1 MNEDIATLFSNNK
14 NNVHW
19 RYAGPSDKTKP
30 IVNADNL
37 LHLAARIGNVEKFL
51 SIFKKSIE
59 SDARLLEYN
68 NDQEN
73 PFHIAAKMGI
83 LPSVVK
89 GIFKHLESEKTNP
102 NCDPKKLENVKHYVK
117 EALCNR
123 CALDKSKKT
132 PLDWS
137 LALASMAGI
146 ISGGAAYLSGKVCS
160 EIHDLHDVSTPVE
173 TFNNTDL
180 ARYTYMMTE
189 KKYSKILIANRG
201 EIACRIIRT
210 ARRVG
215 ISCVC
220 VYSDADT
227 NSVHVRQADE
237 SRYIGPSPSCLSYLN
252 IEKICE
258 VAVET
263 GAEAVHP
270 GYGFLAE
277 NPDFPRA
284 LQKHNIDFIGPSAE
298 TIEVTA
304 NKITAKEAARKAG
317 VNVVPGYMGKISNAA
332 HAAQVAEE
340 IGFPV
345 MLKAAS
351 GGGGKG
357 MRIVNSK
364 KEIELAFTSATN
376 EAEKSFKDGSIFIE
390 KYIELPR
397 HIEIQIIAD
406 KYGNIVCLGE
416 RECSI
421 QRNNQKIMEETPS
434 PFISEEV
441 RQKMYVQC
449 VSLAKQVGYF
459 SAGTVEFVVDK
470 DQNFY
475 FLEVNTRLQV
485 EHPVTEFI
493 TGIDI
498 VEEMIR
504 TSCGEKLRFNQD
516 DIKLTGSA
524 IENRICAEDPSK
536 KFFPSSGRIKYYDKP
551 GGNDY
556 VRIDDG
562 VASGS
567 EISTFYD
574 SMIAKVITYGK
585 DRVEAISRMQKALFE
600 CYIEGVTNNI
610 EFLESIFHHPNFI
623 AAKLHTRFIPD
634 HYPSGF
640 HGDFVTEEYIK
651 IFIFTALY
659 YSVSARY
666 QDNILITVYNHN
678 TYSVV
683 GKWKSSYRLLN
694 ITINDDTDIT
704 LKVEKQGSKYF
715 IRHAGMKAECCIFKP
730 HVAEL
735 SRLMLNNETEGISVD
750 AVKSPISGLLVKL
763 HVNIGDQ
770 VEIGQPLFVVE
781 AMKMENIICA
791 EAAMVIK
798 NILVQEGKNVQI
810 GDVVLALLP

>member
-1 MNEDIATLFSNNK
+1 MI
-14 NNVHW
+14 
-19 RYAGPSDKTKP
+19 R
-30 IVNADNL
+30 
-37 LHLAARIGNVEKFL
+37 
-51 SIFKKSIE
+51 
-59 SDARLLEYN
+59 
-68 NDQEN
+68 
-73 PFHIAAKMGI
+73 
-83 LPSVVK
+83 
-89 GIFKHLESEKTNP
+89 
-102 NCDPKKLENVKHYVK
+102 
-117 EALCNR
+117 
-123 CALDKSKKT
+123 
-132 PLDWS
+132 
-137 LALASMAGI
+137 
-146 ISGGAAYLSGKVCS
+146 
-160 EIHDLHDVSTPVE
+160 
-173 TFNNTDL
+173 
-180 ARYTYMMTE
+180 
-189 KKYSKILIANRG
+189 KKYSKILVANRG
-201 EIACRIIRT
+201 EIACRIIKT
-210 ARRVG
+210 AHKMG
-215 ISCVC
+215 ISCVS
-220 VYSDADT
+220 VYSDADA
-227 NSVHVRQADE
+227 NSVHVKQADE
-237 SRYIGPSPSCLSYLN
+237 SRHIGPSPAYLSYLN

-284 LQKHNIDFIGPSAE
+284 LEKHNIDFIGPSAE

-304 NKITAKEAARKAG
+304 NKITAKEEARKAG
-317 VNVVPGYMGKISNAA
+317 VNVVPGYMGKIEDAA
-332 HAAQVAEE
+332 HAAIVAEE

-357 MRIVNSK
+357 MRIVYSK

-416 RECSI
+416 RECSV
-421 QRNNQKIMEETPS
+421 QRNNQKIIEETPS

-441 RQKMYVQC
+441 RQKMYAQC
-449 VSLAKQVGYF
+449 VSLAKQVDYF

-470 DQNFY
+470 NQNFY

-485 EHPVTEFI
+485 EHPVTEFV

-504 TSCGEKLRFNQD
+504 ISCGEKLRFGQN
-516 DIKLTGSA
+516 DIKLIGSA
-524 IENRICAEDPSK
+524 IESRICAEDPSK
-536 KFFPSSGRIKYYDKP
+536 RFFPSSGRIKYYDKP
-551 GGNDY
+551 DD

-567 EISTFYD
+567 EISMFYD
-574 SMIAKVITYGK
+574 SMIAKIITYGK
-585 DRVEAISRMQKALFE
+585 DRIEAISRMQKALSE

-640 HGDFVTEEYIK
+640 QGDFITEEYIK
-651 IFIFTALY
+651 IFIFAALY
-659 YSVSARY
+659 VHLENEGKYYSKSTDEAFIVKIDDNEYSVNAKY
-666 QDNILITVYNHN
+666 QDNTLTTVYNHN
-678 TYSVV
+678 KYSVV
-683 GKWKSSYRLLN
+683 GKWKSSYRLLY
-694 ITINDDTDIT
+694 ITINDDTNIA
-704 LKVEKQGSKYF
+704 LKIERQGSKYF
-715 IRHAGMKAECCIFKP
+715 IRHTGMKAKCCVLKP

-735 SRLMLNNETEGISVD
+735 SKLMLNNKTEGISVD

-763 HVNIGDQ
+763 HVNAGDQ
-770 VEIGQPLFVVE
+770 VEVGQPLFVVE

-791 EAAMVIK
+791 ESEMVIK
-798 NILVQEGKNVQI
+798 NIPVKEGKNI
-810 GDVVLALLP
+810 HAGDLVLDLIS

>member
-1 MNEDIATLFSNNK
+1 M
-14 NNVHW
+14 
-19 RYAGPSDKTKP
+19 
-30 IVNADNL
+30 
-37 LHLAARIGNVEKFL
+37 
-51 SIFKKSIE
+51 
-59 SDARLLEYN
+59 
-68 NDQEN
+68 
-73 PFHIAAKMGI
+73 
-83 LPSVVK
+83 
-89 GIFKHLESEKTNP
+89 
-102 NCDPKKLENVKHYVK
+102 
-117 EALCNR
+117 
-123 CALDKSKKT
+123 
-132 PLDWS
+132 
-137 LALASMAGI
+137 
-146 ISGGAAYLSGKVCS
+146 
-160 EIHDLHDVSTPVE
+160 
-173 TFNNTDL
+173 
-180 ARYTYMMTE
+180 
-189 KKYSKILIANRG
+189 
-201 EIACRIIRT
+201 
-210 ARRVG
+210 G
-215 ISCVC
+215 ISCVS
-220 VYSDADT
+220 VYSDADA
-227 NSVHVRQADE
+227 NSVHVKQADE
-237 SRYIGPSPSCLSYLN
+237 SRHIGPSPAYLSYLN

-284 LQKHNIDFIGPSAE
+284 LEKHNIDFIGPSAE

-304 NKITAKEAARKAG
+304 NKITAKEEARKAG
-317 VNVVPGYMGKISNAA
+317 VNVVPGYMGKIEDAA
-332 HAAQVAEE
+332 HAAIVAEE

-357 MRIVNSK
+357 MRIVYSK

-416 RECSI
+416 RECSV
-421 QRNNQKIMEETPS
+421 QRNNQKIIEETPS

-441 RQKMYVQC
+441 RQKMYAQC
-449 VSLAKQVGYF
+449 VSLAKQVDYF

-470 DQNFY
+470 NQNFY

-485 EHPVTEFI
+485 EHPVTEFV

-504 TSCGEKLRFNQD
+504 ISCGEKLRFGQN
-516 DIKLTGSA
+516 DIKLIGSA
-524 IENRICAEDPSK
+524 IESRICAEDPSK
-536 KFFPSSGRIKYYDKP
+536 RFFPSSGRIKYYDKP
-551 GGNDY
+551 DD

-567 EISTFYD
+567 EISMFYD
-574 SMIAKVITYGK
+574 SMIAKIITYGK
-585 DRVEAISRMQKALFE
+585 DRIEAISRMQKALSE

-640 HGDFVTEEYIK
+640 QGDFITEEYIK
-651 IFIFTALY
+651 IFIFAALY
-659 YSVSARY
+659 VHLENEGKYYSKSTDEAFIVKIDDNEYSVNAKY
-666 QDNILITVYNHN
+666 QDNTLTTVYNHN
-678 TYSVV
+678 KYSVV
-683 GKWKSSYRLLN
+683 GKWKSSYRLLY
-694 ITINDDTDIT
+694 ITINDDTNIA
-704 LKVEKQGSKYF
+704 LKIERQGSKYF
-715 IRHAGMKAECCIFKP
+715 IRHAGMKAKCCVLKP

-735 SRLMLNNETEGISVD
+735 SKLMLNNKTEGISVD

-763 HVNIGDQ
+763 HVNAGDQ
-770 VEIGQPLFVVE
+770 VEVGQPLFVVE

-791 EAAMVIK
+791 ESEMVIK
-798 NILVQEGKNVQI
+798 NIPVKEGKNI
-810 GDVVLALLP
+810 HAGDLVLDLIS

>member
-1 MNEDIATLFSNNK
+1 MI
-14 NNVHW
+14 
-19 RYAGPSDKTKP
+19 R
-30 IVNADNL
+30 
-37 LHLAARIGNVEKFL
+37 
-51 SIFKKSIE
+51 
-59 SDARLLEYN
+59 
-68 NDQEN
+68 
-73 PFHIAAKMGI
+73 
-83 LPSVVK
+83 
-89 GIFKHLESEKTNP
+89 
-102 NCDPKKLENVKHYVK
+102 
-117 EALCNR
+117 
-123 CALDKSKKT
+123 
-132 PLDWS
+132 
-137 LALASMAGI
+137 
-146 ISGGAAYLSGKVCS
+146 
-160 EIHDLHDVSTPVE
+160 
-173 TFNNTDL
+173 
-180 ARYTYMMTE
+180 

-201 EIACRIIRT
+201 EIACRIIKT
-210 ARRVG
+210 ARKMG

-220 VYSDADT
+220 VYSDADV
-227 NSVHVRQADE
+227 NSVHVRQADG
-237 SRYIGPSPSCLSYLN
+237 SKYIGPSPSCPSYLN

-284 LQKHNIDFIGPSAE
+284 LEKHNIDFIGPSAE
-298 TIEVTA
+298 TIEVAA
-304 NKITAKEAARKAG
+304 NKITAKEEARKAG
-317 VNVVPGYMGKISNAA
+317 VNVVPGYMGKIEDAA
-332 HAAQVAEE
+332 HAAIVAEE

-357 MRIVNSK
+357 MRIVYSK

-441 RQKMYVQC
+441 RQKMYAQC

-524 IENRICAEDPSK
+524 IESRICAEDPSK

-551 GGNDY
+551 DENGH

-567 EISTFYD
+567 EISMFYD
-574 SMIAKVITYGK
+574 SMIAKIITYGK
-585 DRVEAISRMQKALFE
+585 DRIEAISRMQKALSE

-640 HGDFVTEEYIK
+640 QGDFITEEYIK
-651 IFIFTALY
+651 IFIFAALY
-659 YSVSARY
+659 VHLENEERYYHKAVNETTQVSFQCVTLESSKKEEAPVSATRMIPYGIETTDDHARDLFIVKINDNEYSVNAKY
-666 QDNILITVYNHN
+666 QDNTLTTVYNHN
-678 TYSVV
+678 KYSVV
-683 GKWKSSYRLLN
+683 GRWKSSYRLLHIIINGDTN
-694 ITINDDTDIT
+694 IA
-704 LKVEKQGSKYF
+704 LKIERQGSKYF
-715 IRHAGMKAECCIFKP
+715 IRHAGMKAKCCVLKP
-730 HVAEL
+730 HVAKL
-735 SRLMLNNETEGISVD
+735 SKLMLNNKTEGISVD
-750 AVKSPISGLLVKL
+750 TVTSPISGLLVKL
-763 HVNIGDQ
+763 HVNAGDQ

-791 EAAMVIK
+791 ESEMVIK
-798 NILVQEGKNVQI
+798 NIPVTEGKNVQT
-810 GDVVLALLP
+810 GDLVLDLLS

>member
-1 MNEDIATLFSNNK
+1 M
-14 NNVHW
+14 
-19 RYAGPSDKTKP
+19 TK
-30 IVNADNL
+30 
-37 LHLAARIGNVEKFL
+37 
-51 SIFKKSIE
+51 
-59 SDARLLEYN
+59 
-68 NDQEN
+68 
-73 PFHIAAKMGI
+73 
-83 LPSVVK
+83 
-89 GIFKHLESEKTNP
+89 
-102 NCDPKKLENVKHYVK
+102 
-117 EALCNR
+117 
-123 CALDKSKKT
+123 
-132 PLDWS
+132 
-137 LALASMAGI
+137 
-146 ISGGAAYLSGKVCS
+146 
-160 EIHDLHDVSTPVE
+160 
-173 TFNNTDL
+173 
-180 ARYTYMMTE
+180 

-210 ARRVG
+210 ARRMG

-220 VYSDADT
+220 VYSDADV

-258 VAVET
+258 VVVET
-263 GAEAVHP
+263 GAQAVHP

-304 NKITAKEAARKAG
+304 NKITAKEAAKKAG
-317 VNVVPGYMGKISNAA
+317 VNVVPGYMGKISDAA

-406 KYGNIVCLGE
+406 KYGNVVCLGE

-441 RQKMYVQC
+441 RQKMYAQC

-485 EHPVTEFI
+485 EHPVTEFV

-524 IENRICAEDPSK
+524 IESRICAEDPSK

-562 VASGS
+562 VAAGS

-585 DRVEAISRMQKALFE
+585 DRVEAISKMQKALSE

-659 YSVSARY
+659 VHLENEERYHHKVVNETLVVVINDNKYSVDAKY
-666 QDNILITVYNHN
+666 QDNILTTVYNHN

-791 EAAMVIK
+791 EAAMMIK
-798 NILVQEGKNVQI
+798 NIPVQEGKNVQI
-810 GDVVLALLP
+810 GDVVCFLK

>member
-1 MNEDIATLFSNNK
+1 MI
-14 NNVHW
+14 
-19 RYAGPSDKTKP
+19 R
-30 IVNADNL
+30 
-37 LHLAARIGNVEKFL
+37 
-51 SIFKKSIE
+51 
-59 SDARLLEYN
+59 
-68 NDQEN
+68 
-73 PFHIAAKMGI
+73 
-83 LPSVVK
+83 
-89 GIFKHLESEKTNP
+89 
-102 NCDPKKLENVKHYVK
+102 
-117 EALCNR
+117 
-123 CALDKSKKT
+123 
-132 PLDWS
+132 
-137 LALASMAGI
+137 
-146 ISGGAAYLSGKVCS
+146 
-160 EIHDLHDVSTPVE
+160 
-173 TFNNTDL
+173 
-180 ARYTYMMTE
+180 
-189 KKYSKILIANRG
+189 KKYSKILVANRG
-201 EIACRIIRT
+201 EITCRIIKT
-210 ARRVG
+210 AHKMG
-215 ISCVC
+215 ISCVS
-220 VYSDADT
+220 VYSDADA
-227 NSVHVRQADE
+227 NSVHVKQADE
-237 SRYIGPSPSCLSYLN
+237 SRHIGPSPAYLSYLN

-284 LQKHNIDFIGPSAE
+284 LEKHNIDFIGPSAE

-304 NKITAKEAARKAG
+304 NKITAKEEARKAG
-317 VNVVPGYMGKISNAA
+317 VTVVPGYMGKIEDAD
-332 HAAQVAEE
+332 HASMVAEE

-357 MRIVNSK
+357 MRIVYSK

-406 KYGNIVCLGE
+406 QYGNVVCLGE
-416 RECSI
+416 RECSV
-421 QRNNQKIMEETPS
+421 QRNNQKIIEETPS

-441 RQKMYVQC
+441 RQKMYAQC

-485 EHPVTEFI
+485 EHPVTEFV

-524 IENRICAEDPSK
+524 IESRICAEDPSK

-551 GGNDY
+551 NENDH

-562 VASGS
+562 VAAGS
-567 EISTFYD
+567 EISMFYD

-585 DRVEAISRMQKALFE
+585 DRIEAISRMQKALSE
-600 CYIEGVTNNI
+600 CYIGEVTNNI

-623 AAKLHTRFIPD
+623 AAKLHTRFIPN
-634 HYPSGF
+634 HYPGGF
-640 HGDFVTEEYIK
+640 QVDFITEEYIK

-659 YSVSARY
+659 VHLENEGKYYSKSIDEAFIVKIDDNKYPVNAKY
-666 QDNILITVYNHN
+666 QDNTLTTVYNHN
-678 TYSVV
+678 KYSVV
-683 GKWKSSYRLLN
+683 GKWKSSYRLLY
-694 ITINDDTDIT
+694 ITINDDTNIA
-704 LKVEKQGSKYF
+704 LKIERQGSKYL
-715 IRHAGMKAECCIFKP
+715 IRHAGMKAKCCVLKP
-730 HVAEL
+730 HIAEL

-750 AVKSPISGLLVKL
+750 TVKSPISGLLVKL
-763 HVNIGDQ
+763 HVNAGDQ
-770 VEIGQPLFVVE
+770 VEVGQPLFVVE

-791 EAAMVIK
+791 ESEMVIK
-798 NILVQEGKNVQI
+798 NIPVTEGKNVQA
-810 GDVVLALLP
+810 GDLVLDLVS

>member
-1 MNEDIATLFSNNK
+1 
-14 NNVHW
+14 
-19 RYAGPSDKTKP
+19 
-30 IVNADNL
+30 
-37 LHLAARIGNVEKFL
+37 
-51 SIFKKSIE
+51 
-59 SDARLLEYN
+59 
-68 NDQEN
+68 
-73 PFHIAAKMGI
+73 
-83 LPSVVK
+83 
-89 GIFKHLESEKTNP
+89 
-102 NCDPKKLENVKHYVK
+102 
-117 EALCNR
+117 
-123 CALDKSKKT
+123 
-132 PLDWS
+132 
-137 LALASMAGI
+137 
-146 ISGGAAYLSGKVCS
+146 
-160 EIHDLHDVSTPVE
+160 
-173 TFNNTDL
+173 
-180 ARYTYMMTE
+180 MTE

-210 ARRVG
+210 AHRMG

-220 VYSDADT
+220 VYSDADI

-237 SRYIGPSPSCLSYLN
+237 LRYIGPSPSCLSYLN

-263 GAEAVHP
+263 GAQAVHP

-284 LQKHNIDFIGPSAE
+284 LQKYNIDFIGPSAE

-304 NKITAKEAARKAG
+304 NKITAKEAAKKAG
-317 VNVVPGYMGKISNAA
+317 VNVVPGYMGKISDAA

-406 KYGNIVCLGE
+406 KHGNIVCLGE

-421 QRNNQKIMEETPS
+421 QRNNQKIIEETPS

-441 RQKMYVQC
+441 RQKMYAQC

-504 TSCGEKLRFNQD
+504 TSCGEKLRFSQD

-524 IENRICAEDPSK
+524 IESRICAEDPSK

-551 GGNDY
+551 DGNDY

-562 VASGS
+562 VAAGS

-585 DRVEAISRMQKALFE
+585 DRVEAISRMQKALSE

-634 HYPSGF
+634 HYSSGF

-659 YSVSARY
+659 VHLENEERYHHKAVNETLVVVINDNKYSVDAKY
-666 QDNILITVYNHN
+666 QDNILTTVYNHN

-730 HVAEL
+730 NVAEL

-750 AVKSPISGLLVKL
+750 TVKSPISGLLVRL

-810 GDVVLALLP
+810 GDVVCFLK

>member
-1 MNEDIATLFSNNK
+1 MIK
-14 NNVHW
+14 
-19 RYAGPSDKTKP
+19 
-30 IVNADNL
+30 
-37 LHLAARIGNVEKFL
+37 
-51 SIFKKSIE
+51 
-59 SDARLLEYN
+59 
-68 NDQEN
+68 
-73 PFHIAAKMGI
+73 
-83 LPSVVK
+83 
-89 GIFKHLESEKTNP
+89 
-102 NCDPKKLENVKHYVK
+102 
-117 EALCNR
+117 
-123 CALDKSKKT
+123 
-132 PLDWS
+132 
-137 LALASMAGI
+137 
-146 ISGGAAYLSGKVCS
+146 
-160 EIHDLHDVSTPVE
+160 
-173 TFNNTDL
+173 
-180 ARYTYMMTE
+180 

-201 EIACRIIRT
+201 EIACRIIKT
-210 ARRVG
+210 ARKMG
-215 ISCVC
+215 MSCVC
-220 VYSDADT
+220 VYSDADV

-237 SRYIGPSPSCLSYLN
+237 SRHIGPSPAYLSYLN
-252 IEKICE
+252 IEKICK

-284 LQKHNIDFIGPSAE
+284 LEKHNIDFIGPSAE
-298 TIEVTA
+298 AIEVTA
-304 NKITAKEAARKAG
+304 NKIKAKEEARKAG
-317 VNVVPGYMGKISNAA
+317 VNVVPGYMGKIEDAA
-332 HAAQVAEE
+332 HASVVAEE

-357 MRIVNSK
+357 MRIVHSK
-364 KEIELAFTSATN
+364 KEIELAFISATN

-406 KYGNIVCLGE
+406 KYGNVVCLGE
-416 RECSI
+416 RECSV
-421 QRNNQKIMEETPS
+421 QRNNQKIIEETPS

-441 RQKMYVQC
+441 RQKMYAQC

-485 EHPVTEFI
+485 EHPVTEFV

-504 TSCGEKLRFNQD
+504 ISCGEKLRFNQD

-524 IENRICAEDPSK
+524 IESRICAEDPSK

-551 GGNDY
+551 DD

-567 EISTFYD
+567 EISMFYD

-585 DRVEAISRMQKALFE
+585 DRIEAISRMQKALSE
-600 CYIEGVTNNI
+600 CYIGEVINNI

-640 HGDFVTEEYIK
+640 QGDFITEEYIK
-651 IFIFTALY
+651 IFIFIALY
-659 YSVSARY
+659 VHLENEGRYYSKSIEEVFTVKIDDNQYSANAKY
-666 QDNILITVYNHN
+666 QDNTLTTVHNHN
-678 TYSVV
+678 KYSVV
-683 GKWKSSYRLLN
+683 GKWKSSYRLLY
-694 ITINDDTDIT
+694 ITINDDTNIA
-704 LKVEKQGSKYF
+704 LKIERQDSKYF
-715 IRHAGMKAECCIFKP
+715 IRHAGMRAECCVLKP
-730 HVAEL
+730 HIAKL
-735 SRLMLNNETEGISVD
+735 SKLMLNNKTEGISVD
-750 AVKSPISGLLVKL
+750 TVKSPISGLLVKL
-763 HVNIGDQ
+763 HVNAGDQ
-770 VEIGQPLFVVE
+770 VEVGQPLFVVE

-791 EAAMVIK
+791 ESQMVIK
-798 NILVQEGKNVQI
+798 NISVKEGKNVQA
-810 GDVVLALLP
+810 GDLVLDLVS

>member
-1 MNEDIATLFSNNK
+1 MI
-14 NNVHW
+14 
-19 RYAGPSDKTKP
+19 R
-30 IVNADNL
+30 
-37 LHLAARIGNVEKFL
+37 
-51 SIFKKSIE
+51 
-59 SDARLLEYN
+59 
-68 NDQEN
+68 
-73 PFHIAAKMGI
+73 
-83 LPSVVK
+83 
-89 GIFKHLESEKTNP
+89 
-102 NCDPKKLENVKHYVK
+102 
-117 EALCNR
+117 
-123 CALDKSKKT
+123 
-132 PLDWS
+132 
-137 LALASMAGI
+137 
-146 ISGGAAYLSGKVCS
+146 
-160 EIHDLHDVSTPVE
+160 
-173 TFNNTDL
+173 
-180 ARYTYMMTE
+180 
-189 KKYSKILIANRG
+189 KKYSKILVANRG
-201 EIACRIIRT
+201 EITCRIIKT
-210 ARRVG
+210 AHKMG
-215 ISCVC
+215 ISCVS
-220 VYSDADT
+220 VYSDADA
-227 NSVHVRQADE
+227 NSVHVKQADE
-237 SRYIGPSPSCLSYLN
+237 SRHIGPSPAYLSYLN

-284 LQKHNIDFIGPSAE
+284 LEKHNIDFIGPSAE

-304 NKITAKEAARKAG
+304 NKITAKEEARKAG
-317 VNVVPGYMGKISNAA
+317 VNVVPGYMGKIENAD
-332 HAAQVAEE
+332 HASMVAEE

-357 MRIVNSK
+357 MRIVYSK

-416 RECSI
+416 RECSV
-421 QRNNQKIMEETPS
+421 QRNNQKIIEETPS

-441 RQKMYVQC
+441 RQKMYAQC
-449 VSLAKQVGYF
+449 VSLAKQVDYF

-470 DQNFY
+470 NQNFY

-485 EHPVTEFI
+485 EHPVTEFL

-524 IENRICAEDPSK
+524 IESRICAEDPSK

-551 GGNDY
+551 DENDH

-567 EISTFYD
+567 EISMFYD

-585 DRVEAISRMQKALFE
+585 DRIEAISRMQKALSE
-600 CYIEGVTNNI
+600 CYIGEVINNI

-640 HGDFVTEEYIK
+640 QGDFITEEYIK
-651 IFIFTALY
+651 IFIFIALY
-659 YSVSARY
+659 VHLENEGKYYSKSIDEAFIVKIDDNEYSINAKY
-666 QDNILITVYNHN
+666 QGNTLTTVYNHN
-678 TYSVV
+678 KYSVV
-683 GKWKSSYRLLN
+683 GKWKPSYRLLY
-694 ITINDDTDIT
+694 ITINDDTNIA
-704 LKVEKQGSKYF
+704 LKIERQGSKYF
-715 IRHAGMKAECCIFKP
+715 IRHAGMKAKCCVLKP

-735 SRLMLNNETEGISVD
+735 SKLMLNNKTEGISVD

-763 HVNIGDQ
+763 HVNAGDQ
-770 VEIGQPLFVVE
+770 VEVGQPLFVVE

-791 EAAMVIK
+791 ESEMVIK
-798 NILVQEGKNVQI
+798 NIPVKEGKNI
-810 GDVVLALLP
+810 HAGDLVLDLVS

>member
-1 MNEDIATLFSNNK
+1 MI
-14 NNVHW
+14 
-19 RYAGPSDKTKP
+19 R
-30 IVNADNL
+30 
-37 LHLAARIGNVEKFL
+37 
-51 SIFKKSIE
+51 
-59 SDARLLEYN
+59 
-68 NDQEN
+68 
-73 PFHIAAKMGI
+73 
-83 LPSVVK
+83 
-89 GIFKHLESEKTNP
+89 
-102 NCDPKKLENVKHYVK
+102 
-117 EALCNR
+117 
-123 CALDKSKKT
+123 
-132 PLDWS
+132 
-137 LALASMAGI
+137 
-146 ISGGAAYLSGKVCS
+146 
-160 EIHDLHDVSTPVE
+160 
-173 TFNNTDL
+173 
-180 ARYTYMMTE
+180 
-189 KKYSKILIANRG
+189 KKYSKILVANRG
-201 EIACRIIRT
+201 EIACRIIKT
-210 ARRVG
+210 AHKMG
-215 ISCVC
+215 ISCVSM
-220 VYSDADT
+220 YSDADA
-227 NSVHVRQADE
+227 NSVHVKQADE
-237 SRYIGPSPSCLSYLN
+237 SRHIGPSPAYLSYLN

-277 NPDFPRA
+277 NPDFPCA
-284 LQKHNIDFIGPSAE
+284 LEKHNIDFIGPSAK

-304 NKITAKEAARKAG
+304 NKITAKEEARKAG
-317 VNVVPGYMGKISNAA
+317 VNVVPGYMGKIENAD
-332 HAAQVAEE
+332 HASMVAEE

-357 MRIVNSK
+357 MRIVHSK

-406 KYGNIVCLGE
+406 KYGNVVCLGE

-441 RQKMYVQC
+441 RQKMYAQC

-485 EHPVTEFI
+485 EHPVTEFV

-504 TSCGEKLRFNQD
+504 TSCGEELRFNQD
-516 DIKLTGSA
+516 DIKLTCSA
-524 IENRICAEDPSK
+524 IESRICAEDPSK

-551 GGNDY
+551 NENDH

-567 EISTFYD
+567 EISMFYD

-585 DRVEAISRMQKALFE
+585 DRIEAISRMQKALSE
-600 CYIEGVTNNI
+600 CYIGEVINNI
-610 EFLESIFHHPNFI
+610 EFLESIFHNPNFI

-640 HGDFVTEEYIK
+640 QGDFITEEYIK
-651 IFIFTALY
+651 IFIFIALY
-659 YSVSARY
+659 VHLENEGKYYSKSIDEAFIVKIDDNEYSVNAKY
-666 QDNILITVYNHN
+666 QDNTLTTVYNHN
-678 TYSVV
+678 KYSVL
-683 GKWKSSYRLLN
+683 GKWKPSYRLLY
-694 ITINDDTDIT
+694 ITINDDTNIA
-704 LKVEKQGSKYF
+704 LKIERQGSKYF
-715 IRHAGMKAECCIFKP
+715 IRHAGMKAKCCVLKP
-730 HVAEL
+730 HVAKL
-735 SRLMLNNETEGISVD
+735 SKLMLNNKTEGISVD

-763 HVNIGDQ
+763 YVNAGDQ
-770 VEIGQPLFVVE
+770 VEVGQPLFVVE

-791 EAAMVIK
+791 ESEMVIK
-798 NILVQEGKNVQI
+798 NIPVTEGKNVQA
-810 GDVVLALLP
+810 GDLVLDLVS

>member
-1 MNEDIATLFSNNK
+1 MIK
-14 NNVHW
+14 
-19 RYAGPSDKTKP
+19 
-30 IVNADNL
+30 
-37 LHLAARIGNVEKFL
+37 
-51 SIFKKSIE
+51 
-59 SDARLLEYN
+59 
-68 NDQEN
+68 
-73 PFHIAAKMGI
+73 
-83 LPSVVK
+83 
-89 GIFKHLESEKTNP
+89 
-102 NCDPKKLENVKHYVK
+102 
-117 EALCNR
+117 
-123 CALDKSKKT
+123 
-132 PLDWS
+132 
-137 LALASMAGI
+137 
-146 ISGGAAYLSGKVCS
+146 
-160 EIHDLHDVSTPVE
+160 
-173 TFNNTDL
+173 
-180 ARYTYMMTE
+180 
-189 KKYSKILIANRG
+189 KKYSKILVANRG
-201 EIACRIIRT
+201 EITCRIIKT
-210 ARRVG
+210 AHKMG
-215 ISCVC
+215 ISCVS
-220 VYSDADT
+220 VYSDADA
-227 NSVHVRQADE
+227 NSVHVKQADE
-237 SRYIGPSPSCLSYLN
+237 SRHIGPSPAYLSYLN

-284 LQKHNIDFIGPSAE
+284 LEKHNIDFIGPSAE

-304 NKITAKEAARKAG
+304 NKITAKEEARKAG
-317 VNVVPGYMGKISNAA
+317 VNVVPGYMGKIEDAA
-332 HAAQVAEE
+332 HAAIVAEE

-357 MRIVNSK
+357 MRIVYSK

-416 RECSI
+416 RECSV
-421 QRNNQKIMEETPS
+421 QRNNQKIIEETPS

-441 RQKMYVQC
+441 RQKMYAQC
-449 VSLAKQVGYF
+449 VSLAKQVDYF

-470 DQNFY
+470 NQNFY

-485 EHPVTEFI
+485 EHPITEFV

-504 TSCGEKLRFNQD
+504 ISCGEKLRFGQN

-524 IENRICAEDPSK
+524 IESRICAEDPSK

-551 GGNDY
+551 DD

-567 EISTFYD
+567 EISMFYD

-585 DRVEAISRMQKALFE
+585 DRIEAISRMQKALSE
-600 CYIEGVTNNI
+600 CYIGEVINNI

-640 HGDFVTEEYIK
+640 QGDFITEEYIK
-651 IFIFTALY
+651 IFIFIALY
-659 YSVSARY
+659 VHLENEGKYYSKSIDEAFIVKIDDNEYSVNAKY
-666 QDNILITVYNHN
+666 QGNTLTTVYNHN
-678 TYSVV
+678 KYSVV
-683 GKWKSSYRLLN
+683 GKWKPSYRLLY
-694 ITINDDTDIT
+694 ITINDDTNIA
-704 LKVEKQGSKYF
+704 LKIERQGSKYF
-715 IRHAGMKAECCIFKP
+715 IRHAGMKAKCCVLKP

-735 SRLMLNNETEGISVD
+735 SKLMLNNKTEGISVD

-763 HVNIGDQ
+763 HVNAGDQ
-770 VEIGQPLFVVE
+770 VEVGQPLFVVE

-791 EAAMVIK
+791 ESEMVIK
-798 NILVQEGKNVQI
+798 NIPVKEGKNI
-810 GDVVLALLP
+810 HAGDLVLDLVS

>member
-1 MNEDIATLFSNNK
+1 MI
-14 NNVHW
+14 
-19 RYAGPSDKTKP
+19 R
-30 IVNADNL
+30 
-37 LHLAARIGNVEKFL
+37 
-51 SIFKKSIE
+51 
-59 SDARLLEYN
+59 
-68 NDQEN
+68 
-73 PFHIAAKMGI
+73 
-83 LPSVVK
+83 
-89 GIFKHLESEKTNP
+89 
-102 NCDPKKLENVKHYVK
+102 
-117 EALCNR
+117 
-123 CALDKSKKT
+123 
-132 PLDWS
+132 
-137 LALASMAGI
+137 
-146 ISGGAAYLSGKVCS
+146 
-160 EIHDLHDVSTPVE
+160 
-173 TFNNTDL
+173 
-180 ARYTYMMTE
+180 

-201 EIACRIIRT
+201 EIACRIIKT
-210 ARRVG
+210 ARKMG

-220 VYSDADT
+220 VYSDADV

-237 SRYIGPSPSCLSYLN
+237 SKYIGPSPSCLSYLN

-284 LQKHNIDFIGPSAE
+284 LEKHNIDFIGPSAK

-304 NKITAKEAARKAG
+304 NKITAKEEARKAG
-317 VNVVPGYMGKISNAA
+317 VNVVPGYMGKIEDAD
-332 HAAQVAEE
+332 HASMVAEE

-357 MRIVNSK
+357 MRIVYSK

-441 RQKMYVQC
+441 RQKMYAQC

-524 IENRICAEDPSK
+524 IESRICAEDPSK

-551 GGNDY
+551 DENGH

-567 EISTFYD
+567 EISMFYD
-574 SMIAKVITYGK
+574 SMIAKIITYGK
-585 DRVEAISRMQKALFE
+585 DRIEAISRMQKALSE
-600 CYIEGVTNNI
+600 CYIGEVINNI
-610 EFLESIFHHPNFI
+610 EFLESIFHNPNFI

-640 HGDFVTEEYIK
+640 QGDFITEEYIK
-651 IFIFTALY
+651 IFIFAALY
-659 YSVSARY
+659 VHLENEGKYYSKSIDEAFIVKIDDNEYSVNAKY
-666 QDNILITVYNHN
+666 QDNILTTVYNHN
-678 TYSVV
+678 KYSVV
-683 GKWKSSYRLLN
+683 GRWKSSYRLLHIIINGDTN
-694 ITINDDTDIT
+694 IA
-704 LKVEKQGSKYF
+704 LKIERQGSKYF
-715 IRHAGMKAECCIFKP
+715 IRHAGMKAKCCVLKP
-730 HVAEL
+730 HVAKL
-735 SRLMLNNETEGISVD
+735 SKLMLNNKTEGISVD
-750 AVKSPISGLLVKL
+750 TVKSPISGLLVKL
-763 HVNIGDQ
+763 HVNAGDQ

-791 EAAMVIK
+791 ESEMVIK
-798 NILVQEGKNVQI
+798 NIPVTEGKNVQA
-810 GDVVLALLP
+810 GDLVLDLLS

>member
-1 MNEDIATLFSNNK
+1 MI
-14 NNVHW
+14 
-19 RYAGPSDKTKP
+19 R
-30 IVNADNL
+30 
-37 LHLAARIGNVEKFL
+37 
-51 SIFKKSIE
+51 
-59 SDARLLEYN
+59 
-68 NDQEN
+68 
-73 PFHIAAKMGI
+73 
-83 LPSVVK
+83 
-89 GIFKHLESEKTNP
+89 
-102 NCDPKKLENVKHYVK
+102 
-117 EALCNR
+117 
-123 CALDKSKKT
+123 
-132 PLDWS
+132 
-137 LALASMAGI
+137 
-146 ISGGAAYLSGKVCS
+146 
-160 EIHDLHDVSTPVE
+160 
-173 TFNNTDL
+173 
-180 ARYTYMMTE
+180 

-201 EIACRIIRT
+201 EIACRIIKT
-210 ARRVG
+210 ARKMG

-220 VYSDADT
+220 VYSDADV

-237 SRYIGPSPSCLSYLN
+237 SKYIGPSPSCLSYLN

-284 LQKHNIDFIGPSAE
+284 LEKHNIDFIGPSAE

-304 NKITAKEAARKAG
+304 NKITAKEEARKAG
-317 VNVVPGYMGKISNAA
+317 VNVVPGYMGKIEDAA
-332 HAAQVAEE
+332 HAAIVAEE

-357 MRIVNSK
+357 MRIVYSK

-441 RQKMYVQC
+441 RQKMYAQC

-524 IENRICAEDPSK
+524 IESRICAEDPSK

-551 GGNDY
+551 DD

-567 EISTFYD
+567 EISMFYD
-574 SMIAKVITYGK
+574 SMIAKIITYGK
-585 DRVEAISRMQKALFE
+585 DRIEAISRMQKALSE

-640 HGDFVTEEYIK
+640 QGDFITEEYIK
-651 IFIFTALY
+651 IFIFAALY
-659 YSVSARY
+659 VHLENEGKYYSKSIDEAFIVKIDDNEYSVNAKY
-666 QDNILITVYNHN
+666 QDNTLTTVYNHN
-678 TYSVV
+678 KYSVV
-683 GKWKSSYRLLN
+683 GKWKSSYRLLY
-694 ITINDDTDIT
+694 ITINDDTNIA
-704 LKVEKQGSKYF
+704 LKIERQGSKYF
-715 IRHAGMKAECCIFKP
+715 IRHAGMKAKCCVLKP

-735 SRLMLNNETEGISVD
+735 SKLMLNNKTEGISVD

-763 HVNIGDQ
+763 HVNAGDQ
-770 VEIGQPLFVVE
+770 VEVGQPLFVVE

-791 EAAMVIK
+791 ESEMVIK
-798 NILVQEGKNVQI
+798 NIPVKEGKNI
-810 GDVVLALLP
+810 HAGDLVLDLVS

>member
-1 MNEDIATLFSNNK
+1 MI
-14 NNVHW
+14 
-19 RYAGPSDKTKP
+19 R
-30 IVNADNL
+30 
-37 LHLAARIGNVEKFL
+37 
-51 SIFKKSIE
+51 
-59 SDARLLEYN
+59 
-68 NDQEN
+68 
-73 PFHIAAKMGI
+73 
-83 LPSVVK
+83 
-89 GIFKHLESEKTNP
+89 
-102 NCDPKKLENVKHYVK
+102 
-117 EALCNR
+117 
-123 CALDKSKKT
+123 
-132 PLDWS
+132 
-137 LALASMAGI
+137 
-146 ISGGAAYLSGKVCS
+146 
-160 EIHDLHDVSTPVE
+160 
-173 TFNNTDL
+173 
-180 ARYTYMMTE
+180 
-189 KKYSKILIANRG
+189 KKYSKILVANRG
-201 EIACRIIRT
+201 EITCRIIKT
-210 ARRVG
+210 AHKMG
-215 ISCVC
+215 ISCVS
-220 VYSDADT
+220 VYSDADA
-227 NSVHVRQADE
+227 NSVHVKQADE
-237 SRYIGPSPSCLSYLN
+237 SRHIGPSPAYLSYLN

-284 LQKHNIDFIGPSAE
+284 LEKHNIDFIGPSAE

-304 NKITAKEAARKAG
+304 NKITAKEEARKAG
-317 VNVVPGYMGKISNAA
+317 VNVVPGYMGKIEDAA
-332 HAAQVAEE
+332 HAAIVAEE

-357 MRIVNSK
+357 MRIVYSK

-416 RECSI
+416 RECSV
-421 QRNNQKIMEETPS
+421 QRNNQKIIEETPS

-441 RQKMYVQC
+441 RQKMYAQC

-485 EHPVTEFI
+485 EHPVTEFV

-504 TSCGEKLRFNQD
+504 ISCGEKLRFNQD

-524 IENRICAEDPSK
+524 IESRICAEDPSK

-551 GGNDY
+551 DD

-567 EISTFYD
+567 EISMFYD

-585 DRVEAISRMQKALFE
+585 DRIEAISRMQKALSE
-600 CYIEGVTNNI
+600 CYIGEVINNI

-640 HGDFVTEEYIK
+640 QGDFITEEYIK
-651 IFIFTALY
+651 IFIFIALY
-659 YSVSARY
+659 VHLENEGRYYSKSVDEAFIVKIDDNEYSANAKY
-666 QDNILITVYNHN
+666 QDNTLTTVYNHN
-678 TYSVV
+678 KYSVV
-683 GKWKSSYRLLN
+683 GKWKSSYRLLY
-694 ITINDDTDIT
+694 ITINDDTNIA
-704 LKVEKQGSKYF
+704 LKIERQDSKYF
-715 IRHAGMKAECCIFKP
+715 IRHAGMRAECCVLKP
-730 HVAEL
+730 HIAKL
-735 SRLMLNNETEGISVD
+735 SKLMLNNKTEGISVD
-750 AVKSPISGLLVKL
+750 TVKSPISGLLVKL
-763 HVNIGDQ
+763 HVNAGDQ
-770 VEIGQPLFVVE
+770 IEVGQPLFVVE

-791 EAAMVIK
+791 ESEMVIK
-798 NILVQEGKNVQI
+798 NIPVTEGKNVQA
-810 GDVVLALLP
+810 GDLVLDLVS

>member
-1 MNEDIATLFSNNK
+1 
-14 NNVHW
+14 
-19 RYAGPSDKTKP
+19 
-30 IVNADNL
+30 
-37 LHLAARIGNVEKFL
+37 
-51 SIFKKSIE
+51 
-59 SDARLLEYN
+59 
-68 NDQEN
+68 
-73 PFHIAAKMGI
+73 
-83 LPSVVK
+83 
-89 GIFKHLESEKTNP
+89 
-102 NCDPKKLENVKHYVK
+102 
-117 EALCNR
+117 
-123 CALDKSKKT
+123 
-132 PLDWS
+132 
-137 LALASMAGI
+137 
-146 ISGGAAYLSGKVCS
+146 
-160 EIHDLHDVSTPVE
+160 
-173 TFNNTDL
+173 
-180 ARYTYMMTE
+180 MTE

-210 ARRVG
+210 ARRMG

-220 VYSDADT
+220 VYSDADI

-317 VNVVPGYMGKISNAA
+317 VNVVPGYMGKISDAA

-340 IGFPV
+340 VGFPV

-421 QRNNQKIMEETPS
+421 QRNNQKIIEETPS

-441 RQKMYVQC
+441 RQKMYAQC

-524 IENRICAEDPSK
+524 IESRICAEDPSK
-536 KFFPSSGRIKYYDKP
+536 KFFPSSGRIKYYDNP
-551 GGNDY
+551 DENDY

-562 VASGS
+562 VAAGS

-585 DRVEAISRMQKALFE
+585 DRVEAISRMQKALSE

-610 EFLESIFHHPNFI
+610 EFLESISHHPNFI

-651 IFIFTALY
+651 VFIFVSLY
-659 YSVSARY
+659 VYLENEEKYHHKAVNETLVVVINDNKYSVNAKY
-666 QDNILITVYNHN
+666 QDNILTTVYNHN

-735 SRLMLNNETEGISVD
+735 SKLMLNNETAGISVD

-763 HVNIGDQ
+763 HVNTGDQ

-798 NILVQEGKNVQI
+798 NIPVQEGKNVQI
-810 GDVVLALLP
+810 GDVVLALLS

>member
-1 MNEDIATLFSNNK
+1 MI
-14 NNVHW
+14 
-19 RYAGPSDKTKP
+19 R
-30 IVNADNL
+30 
-37 LHLAARIGNVEKFL
+37 
-51 SIFKKSIE
+51 
-59 SDARLLEYN
+59 
-68 NDQEN
+68 
-73 PFHIAAKMGI
+73 
-83 LPSVVK
+83 
-89 GIFKHLESEKTNP
+89 
-102 NCDPKKLENVKHYVK
+102 
-117 EALCNR
+117 
-123 CALDKSKKT
+123 
-132 PLDWS
+132 
-137 LALASMAGI
+137 
-146 ISGGAAYLSGKVCS
+146 
-160 EIHDLHDVSTPVE
+160 
-173 TFNNTDL
+173 
-180 ARYTYMMTE
+180 
-189 KKYSKILIANRG
+189 KKYSKILVANRG
-201 EIACRIIRT
+201 EITCRIIKT
-210 ARRVG
+210 AHKIG
-215 ISCVC
+215 ISCVS
-220 VYSDADT
+220 VYSDADA
-227 NSVHVRQADE
+227 NSVHVKQADE
-237 SRYIGPSPSCLSYLN
+237 SRHIGPSPAYLSYLN

-284 LQKHNIDFIGPSAE
+284 LEKHNIDFIGPSAE

-304 NKITAKEAARKAG
+304 NKITAKEEARKAG
-317 VNVVPGYMGKISNAA
+317 VNVVPGYMGKIEDAA
-332 HAAQVAEE
+332 HAAIVAEE

-357 MRIVNSK
+357 MRIVYSK

-416 RECSI
+416 RECSV
-421 QRNNQKIMEETPS
+421 QRNNQKIIEETPS

-441 RQKMYVQC
+441 RQKMYAQC
-449 VSLAKQVGYF
+449 VSLAKQVDYF

-470 DQNFY
+470 NQNFY

-485 EHPVTEFI
+485 EHRVTEFV

-504 TSCGEKLRFNQD
+504 ISCGEKLRFGQN
-516 DIKLTGSA
+516 DIKLIGSA
-524 IENRICAEDPSK
+524 IESRICAEDPSK
-536 KFFPSSGRIKYYDKP
+536 RFFPSSGRIKYYDKP
-551 GGNDY
+551 DENGH

-567 EISTFYD
+567 EISMFYD
-574 SMIAKVITYGK
+574 SMIAKIITYGK
-585 DRVEAISRMQKALFE
+585 DRIEAISRMQKALSE
-600 CYIEGVTNNI
+600 CYIGEVINNI
-610 EFLESIFHHPNFI
+610 EFLESIFHNPNFI

-640 HGDFVTEEYIK
+640 QGDFITEEYIK
-651 IFIFTALY
+651 IFIFIALY
-659 YSVSARY
+659 VHLENEGKYYSKSIDEAFIVKIDDNEYSVNAKY
-666 QDNILITVYNHN
+666 QDNTLTTVYNHN
-678 TYSVV
+678 KYSVV
-683 GKWKSSYRLLN
+683 GKWKPSYRLLY
-694 ITINDDTDIT
+694 ITINDDTNIA
-704 LKVEKQGSKYF
+704 LKIERQGSKYF
-715 IRHAGMKAECCIFKP
+715 IRHAGMKAKCCVLKP

-735 SRLMLNNETEGISVD
+735 SKLMLNNKTEGISVD

-763 HVNIGDQ
+763 HVNAGDQ

-791 EAAMVIK
+791 ESEMVIK
-798 NILVQEGKNVQI
+798 NIPVKEGKNI
-810 GDVVLALLP
+810 HAGDLVLDLIS

>member
-1 MNEDIATLFSNNK
+1 MI
-14 NNVHW
+14 
-19 RYAGPSDKTKP
+19 R
-30 IVNADNL
+30 
-37 LHLAARIGNVEKFL
+37 
-51 SIFKKSIE
+51 
-59 SDARLLEYN
+59 
-68 NDQEN
+68 
-73 PFHIAAKMGI
+73 
-83 LPSVVK
+83 
-89 GIFKHLESEKTNP
+89 
-102 NCDPKKLENVKHYVK
+102 
-117 EALCNR
+117 
-123 CALDKSKKT
+123 
-132 PLDWS
+132 
-137 LALASMAGI
+137 
-146 ISGGAAYLSGKVCS
+146 
-160 EIHDLHDVSTPVE
+160 
-173 TFNNTDL
+173 
-180 ARYTYMMTE
+180 
-189 KKYSKILIANRG
+189 KKYSKILVANRG
-201 EIACRIIRT
+201 EIACRIIKT
-210 ARRVG
+210 AHKMG
-215 ISCVC
+215 ISCVS
-220 VYSDADT
+220 VYSDADA
-227 NSVHVRQADE
+227 NSVYVKQADE
-237 SRYIGPSPSCLSYLN
+237 SRHIGPSPAYLSYLN

-277 NPDFPRA
+277 NPDFPCA
-284 LQKHNIDFIGPSAE
+284 LEKHNIDFIGPSAK

-304 NKITAKEAARKAG
+304 NKITAKEEARKAG
-317 VNVVPGYMGKISNAA
+317 VNVVPGYMGKIENAD
-332 HAAQVAEE
+332 HASMVAEE

-357 MRIVNSK
+357 MRIVHSK

-406 KYGNIVCLGE
+406 KYGNVVCLGE

-441 RQKMYVQC
+441 RQKMYAQC

-485 EHPVTEFI
+485 EHPVTEFV

-504 TSCGEKLRFNQD
+504 TSCGEELRFNQD

-524 IENRICAEDPSK
+524 IESRICAEDPSK

-551 GGNDY
+551 NENNH

-562 VASGS
+562 VAAGS
-567 EISTFYD
+567 EISMFYD

-585 DRVEAISRMQKALFE
+585 DRIEAISRMQKALSK
-600 CYIEGVTNNI
+600 CYIGEVINNI
-610 EFLESIFHHPNFI
+610 EFLESIFHNPNFI

-640 HGDFVTEEYIK
+640 QGDFITEEYIK
-651 IFIFTALY
+651 IFIFIALY
-659 YSVSARY
+659 VHLENEEKYYSKSIDEAFIVKIDDNEYSVNAKY
-666 QDNILITVYNHN
+666 QDNTLTTVYNHN
-678 TYSVV
+678 KYSVV
-683 GKWKSSYRLLN
+683 GKWKPSYRLLY
-694 ITINDDTDIT
+694 ITINDDTNIA
-704 LKVEKQGSKYF
+704 LKIERQGSKYF
-715 IRHAGMKAECCIFKP
+715 IRHAGMKAKCCVLKP

-735 SRLMLNNETEGISVD
+735 SKLMLNNKTEGISVD

-763 HVNIGDQ
+763 YVNAGDQ
-770 VEIGQPLFVVE
+770 VEVGQPLFVVE

-791 EAAMVIK
+791 ESEMVIK
-798 NILVQEGKNVQI
+798 NIPVTEGKNVQA
-810 GDVVLALLP
+810 GDLVLDLVS

>member
-1 MNEDIATLFSNNK
+1 MI
-14 NNVHW
+14 
-19 RYAGPSDKTKP
+19 R
-30 IVNADNL
+30 
-37 LHLAARIGNVEKFL
+37 
-51 SIFKKSIE
+51 
-59 SDARLLEYN
+59 
-68 NDQEN
+68 
-73 PFHIAAKMGI
+73 
-83 LPSVVK
+83 
-89 GIFKHLESEKTNP
+89 
-102 NCDPKKLENVKHYVK
+102 
-117 EALCNR
+117 
-123 CALDKSKKT
+123 
-132 PLDWS
+132 
-137 LALASMAGI
+137 
-146 ISGGAAYLSGKVCS
+146 
-160 EIHDLHDVSTPVE
+160 
-173 TFNNTDL
+173 
-180 ARYTYMMTE
+180 
-189 KKYSKILIANRG
+189 KKYSKILVANRG
-201 EIACRIIRT
+201 EITCRIIKT
-210 ARRVG
+210 AHKMG
-215 ISCVC
+215 ISCVS
-220 VYSDADT
+220 VYSDADA
-227 NSVHVRQADE
+227 NSVHVKQADE
-237 SRYIGPSPSCLSYLN
+237 SRHIGPSPAYLSYLN

-284 LQKHNIDFIGPSAE
+284 LEKHNIDFIGPSAE

-304 NKITAKEAARKAG
+304 NKITAKEEARKAG
-317 VNVVPGYMGKISNAA
+317 VNVVPGYMGKIEDAA
-332 HAAQVAEE
+332 HAAIVAEE
-340 IGFPV
+340 IGFSV

-357 MRIVNSK
+357 MRIVYSK

-397 HIEIQIIAD
+397 HIEVQIIAD

-416 RECSI
+416 RECSV
-421 QRNNQKIMEETPS
+421 QRNNQKIIEETPS

-441 RQKMYVQC
+441 RQKMYAQC
-449 VSLAKQVGYF
+449 VSLAKQVDYF

-470 DQNFY
+470 NQNFY

-485 EHPVTEFI
+485 EHPVTEFL

-524 IENRICAEDPSK
+524 IESRICAEDPSK

-551 GGNDY
+551 DENDH

-567 EISTFYD
+567 EISMFYD

-585 DRVEAISRMQKALFE
+585 DRIEAISRMQKALSE
-600 CYIEGVTNNI
+600 CYIGEVINNI

-640 HGDFVTEEYIK
+640 QGDFITEEYIK
-651 IFIFTALY
+651 IFIFIALY
-659 YSVSARY
+659 VHLENEGKYYSKSIDEAFIVKIDDNEYSVNAKY
-666 QDNILITVYNHN
+666 QGNTLTTVYNHN
-678 TYSVV
+678 KYSVV
-683 GKWKSSYRLLN
+683 GKWKPSYRLLY
-694 ITINDDTDIT
+694 ITINDDTNIA
-704 LKVEKQGSKYF
+704 LKIERQGSKYF
-715 IRHAGMKAECCIFKP
+715 IRHAGMKAKCCVLKP

-735 SRLMLNNETEGISVD
+735 SKLMLNNKTEGISVD

-763 HVNIGDQ
+763 HVNAGDQ
-770 VEIGQPLFVVE
+770 VEVGQPLFVVE

-791 EAAMVIK
+791 ESEMVIK
-798 NILVQEGKNVQI
+798 NIPVKEGKNI
-810 GDVVLALLP
+810 HAGDLVLDLVS

>member
-1 MNEDIATLFSNNK
+1 MI
-14 NNVHW
+14 
-19 RYAGPSDKTKP
+19 
-30 IVNADNL
+30 
-37 LHLAARIGNVEKFL
+37 
-51 SIFKKSIE
+51 
-59 SDARLLEYN
+59 
-68 NDQEN
+68 
-73 PFHIAAKMGI
+73 
-83 LPSVVK
+83 
-89 GIFKHLESEKTNP
+89 
-102 NCDPKKLENVKHYVK
+102 
-117 EALCNR
+117 
-123 CALDKSKKT
+123 
-132 PLDWS
+132 
-137 LALASMAGI
+137 
-146 ISGGAAYLSGKVCS
+146 
-160 EIHDLHDVSTPVE
+160 
-173 TFNNTDL
+173 
-180 ARYTYMMTE
+180 

-201 EIACRIIRT
+201 EIACRIIKT
-210 ARRVG
+210 ARKMG

-220 VYSDADT
+220 VYSDADA

-237 SRYIGPSPSCLSYLN
+237 SRHIGPSPAYLSYLN

-284 LQKHNIDFIGPSAE
+284 LQKYNIDFIGPSAE
-298 TIEVTA
+298 TIEATA
-304 NKITAKEAARKAG
+304 NKITAKEEARKAG
-317 VNVVPGYMGKISNAA
+317 VNVVPGYMGKIEDAA
-332 HAAQVAEE
+332 HAAIVAEE

-357 MRIVNSK
+357 MRIVHSK

-406 KYGNIVCLGE
+406 KYSNVVCLGE

-421 QRNNQKIMEETPS
+421 QRNNQKIIEETPS

-441 RQKMYVQC
+441 RQKMYAQC

-485 EHPVTEFI
+485 EHPVTEFV

-504 TSCGEKLRFNQD
+504 ISCGEKLRFNQD

-524 IENRICAEDPSK
+524 IESRICAEDPSK

-551 GGNDY
+551 DD

-567 EISTFYD
+567 EISMFYD

-585 DRVEAISRMQKALFE
+585 DRIEAISRMQRALSE
-600 CYIEGVTNNI
+600 CYIGEVTNNI

-623 AAKLHTRFIPD
+623 AVKLHTRFIPD

-640 HGDFVTEEYIK
+640 HGDFITEEYIK

-659 YSVSARY
+659 AHLENEGRYYSKSIEEVFTVKIDDNEYSANAKY
-666 QDNILITVYNHN
+666 QDNTLTTVYNHN
-678 TYSVV
+678 KYSVV
-683 GKWKSSYRLLN
+683 GKWKSSYRLLY
-694 ITINDDTDIT
+694 ITINDDTNIA
-704 LKVEKQGSKYF
+704 LKIERQDSKYF
-715 IRHAGMKAECCIFKP
+715 IRHAGMRAECCVLKP
-730 HVAEL
+730 HIAKL
-735 SRLMLNNETEGISVD
+735 SKLMLNNKTEGISVD
-750 AVKSPISGLLVKL
+750 TVKSPISGLLVKL
-763 HVNIGDQ
+763 HVNAGDQ
-770 VEIGQPLFVVE
+770 VEVGQPLFVVE

-791 EAAMVIK
+791 ESEMVIK
-798 NILVQEGKNVQI
+798 NISVKEGKNVQA
-810 GDVVLALLP
+810 GDLVLDLVS

>member
-1 MNEDIATLFSNNK
+1 MI
-14 NNVHW
+14 
-19 RYAGPSDKTKP
+19 R
-30 IVNADNL
+30 
-37 LHLAARIGNVEKFL
+37 
-51 SIFKKSIE
+51 
-59 SDARLLEYN
+59 
-68 NDQEN
+68 
-73 PFHIAAKMGI
+73 
-83 LPSVVK
+83 
-89 GIFKHLESEKTNP
+89 
-102 NCDPKKLENVKHYVK
+102 
-117 EALCNR
+117 
-123 CALDKSKKT
+123 
-132 PLDWS
+132 
-137 LALASMAGI
+137 
-146 ISGGAAYLSGKVCS
+146 
-160 EIHDLHDVSTPVE
+160 
-173 TFNNTDL
+173 
-180 ARYTYMMTE
+180 
-189 KKYSKILIANRG
+189 KKYTKILVANRG
-201 EIACRIIRT
+201 EIACRIIKT
-210 ARRVG
+210 AHKMG
-215 ISCVC
+215 ISCVS
-220 VYSDADT
+220 VYSDADA
-227 NSVHVRQADE
+227 NSVYVKQADE
-237 SRYIGPSPSCLSYLN
+237 SRHIGPSPAYLSYLN
-252 IEKICE
+252 IEKICK

-277 NPDFPRA
+277 NPDFPCA
-284 LQKHNIDFIGPSAE
+284 LEKHNIDFIGPSAK

-304 NKITAKEAARKAG
+304 NKITAKEEARKAG
-317 VNVVPGYMGKISNAA
+317 VNVVPGYMGKIENAD
-332 HAAQVAEE
+332 HASMVAEE
-340 IGFPV
+340 IDFPV

-357 MRIVNSK
+357 MRIVHSK

-406 KYGNIVCLGE
+406 KYGNVVCLGE

-441 RQKMYVQC
+441 RQKMYAQC

-485 EHPVTEFI
+485 EHPVTEFV

-504 TSCGEKLRFNQD
+504 TSCGEELRFNQD

-524 IENRICAEDPSK
+524 IESRICAEDPSK

-551 GGNDY
+551 NENDH

-562 VASGS
+562 VAAGS
-567 EISTFYD
+567 EISMFYD

-585 DRVEAISRMQKALFE
+585 DRIEAISRMQKALSE
-600 CYIEGVTNNI
+600 CYIGEVINNI
-610 EFLESIFHHPNFI
+610 EFLESIFHNLNFI

-640 HGDFVTEEYIK
+640 QGDFITEEYIK
-651 IFIFTALY
+651 IFIFIALY
-659 YSVSARY
+659 VHLENEEKYYSKSIDEAFIVKIDDNEYSVNAKY
-666 QDNILITVYNHN
+666 QDNTLTTVYNHN
-678 TYSVV
+678 KYSVV
-683 GKWKSSYRLLN
+683 GKWKPSYRLLY
-694 ITINDDTDIT
+694 ITINDDTNIA
-704 LKVEKQGSKYF
+704 LKIERQGSKYF
-715 IRHAGMKAECCIFKP
+715 IRHAGMKAKCCVLKP

-735 SRLMLNNETEGISVD
+735 SKLMLNNKTEGISVD
-750 AVKSPISGLLVKL
+750 TVKSPISGLLVKL
-763 HVNIGDQ
+763 YVNAGDQ
-770 VEIGQPLFVVE
+770 VEVGQPLFVVE

-791 EAAMVIK
+791 ESEMVIK
-798 NILVQEGKNVQI
+798 NIPVTEGKNVQV
-810 GDVVLALLP
+810 GDLVLDLVS

>member
-1 MNEDIATLFSNNK
+1 MI
-14 NNVHW
+14 
-19 RYAGPSDKTKP
+19 R
-30 IVNADNL
+30 
-37 LHLAARIGNVEKFL
+37 
-51 SIFKKSIE
+51 
-59 SDARLLEYN
+59 
-68 NDQEN
+68 
-73 PFHIAAKMGI
+73 
-83 LPSVVK
+83 
-89 GIFKHLESEKTNP
+89 
-102 NCDPKKLENVKHYVK
+102 
-117 EALCNR
+117 
-123 CALDKSKKT
+123 
-132 PLDWS
+132 
-137 LALASMAGI
+137 
-146 ISGGAAYLSGKVCS
+146 
-160 EIHDLHDVSTPVE
+160 
-173 TFNNTDL
+173 
-180 ARYTYMMTE
+180 
-189 KKYSKILIANRG
+189 KKYSKILVANRG
-201 EIACRIIRT
+201 EITCRIIKT
-210 ARRVG
+210 AHKMG
-215 ISCVC
+215 MSCVS
-220 VYSDADT
+220 VYSDADA
-227 NSVHVRQADE
+227 NSVHVKQADE
-237 SRYIGPSPSCLSYLN
+237 SRHIGPSPAYLSYLN

-284 LQKHNIDFIGPSAE
+284 LEKHNIDFIGPSAE

-304 NKITAKEAARKAG
+304 NKITAKEEARKAG
-317 VNVVPGYMGKISNAA
+317 VNVVPGYMGKIENAD
-332 HAAQVAEE
+332 HASMVAEE

-357 MRIVNSK
+357 MRIVHSK

-406 KYGNIVCLGE
+406 KYGNVVCLGE

-421 QRNNQKIMEETPS
+421 QRNNQKIIEETPS
-434 PFISEEV
+434 PFISEKV
-441 RQKMYVQC
+441 RQKMYAQC

-485 EHPVTEFI
+485 EHPVTEFV
-493 TGIDI
+493 TGTDI

-524 IENRICAEDPSK
+524 IESRICAEDPSK

-551 GGNDY
+551 DENDH

-567 EISTFYD
+567 EISVFYD

-585 DRVEAISRMQKALFE
+585 DRIEAISRMQRALSE
-600 CYIEGVTNNI
+600 CYIGEVTNNI

-623 AAKLHTRFIPD
+623 AAKLHTRFIPN

-640 HGDFVTEEYIK
+640 QGDFITEEYIK

-659 YSVSARY
+659 VHLENEERYYSKSIDEAFIVKIDDNEYPVNAKY
-666 QDNILITVYNHN
+666 QDNTLTTVYNHN
-678 TYSVV
+678 KYSVV
-683 GKWKSSYRLLN
+683 GKWKSSYRLLY
-694 ITINDDTDIT
+694 ITINDDNNIA
-704 LKVEKQGSKYF
+704 LKIERQDSKYF
-715 IRHAGMKAECCIFKP
+715 IRHAGMRAECCVLKP
-730 HVAEL
+730 HIAKL
-735 SRLMLNNETEGISVD
+735 SKLMLNNKTEGISVD
-750 AVKSPISGLLVKL
+750 TVKSPISGLLVKL
-763 HVNIGDQ
+763 HVNAGDQ
-770 VEIGQPLFVVE
+770 VEVGQPLFVVE

-791 EAAMVIK
+791 ESEMVIK
-798 NILVQEGKNVQI
+798 NISVKEGKNVQA
-810 GDVVLALLP
+810 GDLVLDLVS

>member
-1 MNEDIATLFSNNK
+1 
-14 NNVHW
+14 
-19 RYAGPSDKTKP
+19 
-30 IVNADNL
+30 
-37 LHLAARIGNVEKFL
+37 
-51 SIFKKSIE
+51 
-59 SDARLLEYN
+59 
-68 NDQEN
+68 
-73 PFHIAAKMGI
+73 
-83 LPSVVK
+83 
-89 GIFKHLESEKTNP
+89 
-102 NCDPKKLENVKHYVK
+102 
-117 EALCNR
+117 
-123 CALDKSKKT
+123 
-132 PLDWS
+132 
-137 LALASMAGI
+137 
-146 ISGGAAYLSGKVCS
+146 
-160 EIHDLHDVSTPVE
+160 
-173 TFNNTDL
+173 
-180 ARYTYMMTE
+180 MTE

-210 ARRVG
+210 ARRMG

-220 VYSDADT
+220 VYSDADA

-237 SRYIGPSPSCLSYLN
+237 LRYIGPSPAYLSYLN

-258 VAVET
+258 AAAET
-263 GAEAVHP
+263 GAQAVHP

-304 NKITAKEAARKAG
+304 NKITAKESARKAG
-317 VNVVPGYMGKISNAA
+317 VNVVPGYMGKINDAA
-332 HAAQVAEE
+332 HAASVAEE

-376 EAEKSFKDGSIFIE
+376 EAEKSFKDGSIFVE

-406 KYGNIVCLGE
+406 KYGNVVCLGE
-416 RECSI
+416 RECSV
-421 QRNNQKIMEETPS
+421 QRNNQKIIEETPS
-434 PFISEEV
+434 PFISEKV
-441 RQKMYVQC
+441 RQEMYAQC

-459 SAGTVEFVVDK
+459 SAGTVEFIVDK

-485 EHPVTEFI
+485 EHPVTEFV

-504 TSCGEKLRFNQD
+504 ISCREKLRFSQD
-516 DIKLTGSA
+516 DVKLTGSA
-524 IENRICAEDPSK
+524 IESRICAEDPSK
-536 KFFPSSGRIKYYDKP
+536 RFFPSSGRIKYYDKP
-551 GGNDY
+551 SGNDH
-556 VRIDDG
+556 VRVDDG
-562 VASGS
+562 VAAGS
-567 EISTFYD
+567 EISMFYD

-585 DRVEAISRMQKALFE
+585 DRIEAISRMQKALSE
-600 CYIEGVTNNI
+600 CYIRGVTNNI
-610 EFLESIFHHPNFI
+610 KFLESIFHHPNFV

-640 HGDFVTEEYIK
+640 HGVFVTEEYIK

-659 YSVSARY
+659 LENEEKYHNQPVDGIFIVSVNDNEYSVNAKY
-666 QDNILITVYNHN
+666 HNNTLTTIYNHN
-678 TYSVV
+678 TYSVS
-683 GKWKSSYRLLN
+683 GKWRSSYRLLC
-694 ITINDDTDIT
+694 IAINNDIDIT
-704 LKVEKQGSKYF
+704 LKVERQDSKYS
-715 IRHAGMKAECCIFKP
+715 IRQAGMQAECCVFKP

-735 SRLMLNNETEGISVD
+735 SKLMLNNEPEVVAVD

-763 HVNIGDQ
+763 HVNVGDQ
-770 VEIGQPLFVVE
+770 VEVGQPLFVVE

-791 EAAMVIK
+791 ESEMVIK
-798 NILVQEGKNVQI
+798 NIPVQEGKNVQI
-810 GDVVLALLP
+810 GDVILGLLS

>member
-1 MNEDIATLFSNNK
+1 MI
-14 NNVHW
+14 
-19 RYAGPSDKTKP
+19 
-30 IVNADNL
+30 
-37 LHLAARIGNVEKFL
+37 
-51 SIFKKSIE
+51 
-59 SDARLLEYN
+59 
-68 NDQEN
+68 
-73 PFHIAAKMGI
+73 
-83 LPSVVK
+83 
-89 GIFKHLESEKTNP
+89 
-102 NCDPKKLENVKHYVK
+102 
-117 EALCNR
+117 
-123 CALDKSKKT
+123 
-132 PLDWS
+132 
-137 LALASMAGI
+137 
-146 ISGGAAYLSGKVCS
+146 
-160 EIHDLHDVSTPVE
+160 
-173 TFNNTDL
+173 
-180 ARYTYMMTE
+180 E

-210 ARRVG
+210 ARRMG

-220 VYSDADT
+220 VYSDADI
-227 NSVHVRQADE
+227 NSVHVRRADE

-263 GAEAVHP
+263 GTQAVHP

-298 TIEVTA
+298 TIEATA
-304 NKITAKEAARKAG
+304 NKITAKEAAQKAG
-317 VNVVPGYMGKISNAA
+317 VNVVPGYMGKIKDAI
-332 HAAQVAEE
+332 HAASVAEE

-357 MRIVNSK
+357 MRVVNSK
-364 KEIELAFTSATN
+364 KEVELAFTSATN
-376 EAEKSFKDGSIFIE
+376 EAEKSFKDGSIFVE

-421 QRNNQKIMEETPS
+421 QRNNQKIIEETPS

-441 RQKMYVQC
+441 RQKMYAQC

-504 TSCGEKLRFNQD
+504 TSCGEKLRFSQD

-524 IENRICAEDPSK
+524 IESRICAEDPSK

-551 GGNDY
+551 SENDY

-562 VASGS
+562 VAAGS

-585 DRVEAISRMQKALFE
+585 DRIEAISRMQKALSE
-600 CYIEGVTNNI
+600 CYIGGVTNNI

-651 IFIFTALY
+651 IFIFASLY
-659 YSVSARY
+659 VHLENEERYHNQPVDETFIVVVNNNEYSVNAKY
-666 QDNILITVYNHN
+666 QDNTLTTIYNHN

-683 GKWKSSYRLLN
+683 GKWKSSHKLLN
-694 ITINDDTDIT
+694 ITINDDTNIT
-704 LKVEKQGSKYF
+704 LKVEKQGSKYC
-715 IRHAGMKAECCIFKP
+715 IRQAGMKAECCVFKS

-735 SRLMLNNETEGISVD
+735 SKLMLNNETEEISVD

-763 HVNIGDQ
+763 HVNVGDQ
-770 VEIGQPLFVVE
+770 VEVGQSLFVVE

-798 NILVQEGKNVQI
+798 NIPVQEGKNVQI
-810 GDVVLALLP
+810 GDVVCFLK

>member
-1 MNEDIATLFSNNK
+1 MI
-14 NNVHW
+14 
-19 RYAGPSDKTKP
+19 R
-30 IVNADNL
+30 
-37 LHLAARIGNVEKFL
+37 
-51 SIFKKSIE
+51 
-59 SDARLLEYN
+59 
-68 NDQEN
+68 
-73 PFHIAAKMGI
+73 
-83 LPSVVK
+83 
-89 GIFKHLESEKTNP
+89 
-102 NCDPKKLENVKHYVK
+102 
-117 EALCNR
+117 
-123 CALDKSKKT
+123 
-132 PLDWS
+132 
-137 LALASMAGI
+137 
-146 ISGGAAYLSGKVCS
+146 
-160 EIHDLHDVSTPVE
+160 
-173 TFNNTDL
+173 
-180 ARYTYMMTE
+180 
-189 KKYSKILIANRG
+189 KKYSKILVANRG
-201 EIACRIIRT
+201 EIACRIIKT
-210 ARRVG
+210 AHKMG
-215 ISCVC
+215 ISCVS
-220 VYSDADT
+220 VYSDADA
-227 NSVHVRQADE
+227 NSVHVKQADE
-237 SRYIGPSPSCLSYLN
+237 SRHIGPSPAYLSYLN

-277 NPDFPRA
+277 NPDFPCA
-284 LQKHNIDFIGPSAE
+284 LEKHNIDFIGPSAK

-304 NKITAKEAARKAG
+304 NKITAKEEARKAG
-317 VNVVPGYMGKISNAA
+317 VNVVPGYMGKIENAD
-332 HAAQVAEE
+332 HASMVAEE

-357 MRIVNSK
+357 MRIVHSK

-406 KYGNIVCLGE
+406 KYGNVVYLGE

-441 RQKMYVQC
+441 RQKMYAQC

-485 EHPVTEFI
+485 EHPVTEFV

-504 TSCGEKLRFNQD
+504 TSCGEELRFNQD

-524 IENRICAEDPSK
+524 IESRICAEDPSK

-551 GGNDY
+551 NENDH

-567 EISTFYD
+567 EISMFYD

-585 DRVEAISRMQKALFE
+585 DRIEAISRMQKTLSE
-600 CYIEGVTNNI
+600 CYIGEVINNI
-610 EFLESIFHHPNFI
+610 EFLESIFHNPNFI

-640 HGDFVTEEYIK
+640 QGDFITEEYIK
-651 IFIFTALY
+651 IFIFIALY
-659 YSVSARY
+659 VHLENEGKYYSKSIDEAFIVKIDDNEYSINAKY
-666 QDNILITVYNHN
+666 QDNTLTTVYNHN
-678 TYSVV
+678 KYSVV
-683 GKWKSSYRLLN
+683 GKWKPSYRLLY
-694 ITINDDTDIT
+694 ITINDDTNIA
-704 LKVEKQGSKYF
+704 LKIERQGSKYF
-715 IRHAGMKAECCIFKP
+715 IRHAGMKAKCCVLKP

-735 SRLMLNNETEGISVD
+735 SKLMLNNKTEGISVD

-763 HVNIGDQ
+763 HVNAGDQ
-770 VEIGQPLFVVE
+770 VEVGQPLFVVE

-791 EAAMVIK
+791 ESEMVIK
-798 NILVQEGKNVQI
+798 NIPVTEGKNVQV
-810 GDVVLALLP
+810 GDLVLDLVS

>member
-1 MNEDIATLFSNNK
+1 MIK
-14 NNVHW
+14 
-19 RYAGPSDKTKP
+19 
-30 IVNADNL
+30 
-37 LHLAARIGNVEKFL
+37 
-51 SIFKKSIE
+51 
-59 SDARLLEYN
+59 
-68 NDQEN
+68 
-73 PFHIAAKMGI
+73 
-83 LPSVVK
+83 
-89 GIFKHLESEKTNP
+89 
-102 NCDPKKLENVKHYVK
+102 
-117 EALCNR
+117 
-123 CALDKSKKT
+123 
-132 PLDWS
+132 
-137 LALASMAGI
+137 
-146 ISGGAAYLSGKVCS
+146 
-160 EIHDLHDVSTPVE
+160 
-173 TFNNTDL
+173 
-180 ARYTYMMTE
+180 

-201 EIACRIIRT
+201 EIAFRIIRT
-210 ARRVG
+210 ARRMG

-237 SRYIGPSPSCLSYLN
+237 SKYIGPSPSCLSYLN

-317 VNVVPGYMGKISNAA
+317 VNVVPGYMGKISDAA

-406 KYGNIVCLGE
+406 KYSNIVCLGE

-441 RQKMYVQC
+441 RQKMYAQC

-524 IENRICAEDPSK
+524 IESRICAEDPSK

-551 GGNDY
+551 NENDH

-562 VASGS
+562 VAAGS

-585 DRVEAISRMQKALFE
+585 DRVEAISKMQKALSE

-610 EFLESIFHHPNFI
+610 EFLESIFHHPNFV

-640 HGDFVTEEYIK
+640 QGDFITEEYIK
-651 IFIFTALY
+651 IFTFAALY
-659 YSVSARY
+659 VHLENEERYYHKAVNKTSPMSFQRVTLESSKKEGAPVSATWITPYGIGVTSKSIGATNNYTRDLFIVKINDNEYSVNVKY
-666 QDNILITVYNHN
+666 QDNILTTVYNHN

-683 GKWKSSYRLLN
+683 GKWKSNHKLLN
-694 ITINDDTDIT
+694 ITINDDTNIT
-704 LKVEKQGSKYF
+704 FKVEKQDSKYF
-715 IRHAGMKAECCIFKP
+715 IRYAGMKVECCVLKP
-730 HVAEL
+730 HIAEL
-735 SRLMLNNETEGISVD
+735 SELMINNETEGISVD

-770 VEIGQPLFVVE
+770 VEVGQPIFVVE

-810 GDVVLALLP
+810 GDVVCLLK

>member
-1 MNEDIATLFSNNK
+1 
-14 NNVHW
+14 
-19 RYAGPSDKTKP
+19 
-30 IVNADNL
+30 
-37 LHLAARIGNVEKFL
+37 
-51 SIFKKSIE
+51 
-59 SDARLLEYN
+59 
-68 NDQEN
+68 
-73 PFHIAAKMGI
+73 
-83 LPSVVK
+83 
-89 GIFKHLESEKTNP
+89 
-102 NCDPKKLENVKHYVK
+102 
-117 EALCNR
+117 
-123 CALDKSKKT
+123 
-132 PLDWS
+132 
-137 LALASMAGI
+137 
-146 ISGGAAYLSGKVCS
+146 
-160 EIHDLHDVSTPVE
+160 
-173 TFNNTDL
+173 
-180 ARYTYMMTE
+180 MTE

-210 ARRVG
+210 ARRMG

-220 VYSDADT
+220 VYSDADV

-304 NKITAKEAARKAG
+304 NKITAKEVARKAG
-317 VNVVPGYMGKISNAA
+317 VNVVPGYMGKISDAA

-434 PFISEEV
+434 PFISEKV
-441 RQKMYVQC
+441 RQKMYAQC

-485 EHPVTEFI
+485 EHPVTEFV

-524 IENRICAEDPSK
+524 IESRICAEDPSK

-551 GGNDY
+551 GD

-585 DRVEAISRMQKALFE
+585 DRVEAISKMQKALSE

-640 HGDFVTEEYIK
+640 HGDFITEEYIK

-659 YSVSARY
+659 VHLENEERYHHKVVNETLVVVINDNKYSVDAKY
-666 QDNILITVYNHN
+666 QDNILTTVYNHN

-683 GKWKSSYRLLN
+683 GKWKSSYRLLY
-694 ITINDDTDIT
+694 ITINDDTNIA
-704 LKVEKQGSKYF
+704 LKIEKQGSKYF

-735 SRLMLNNETEGISVD
+735 SRLMLNNETEEISVD

-763 HVNIGDQ
+763 HVNVGDQ

-798 NILVQEGKNVQI
+798 NIPVQEGKNVQI
-810 GDVVLALLP
+810 GDVVCFLK

>member
-1 MNEDIATLFSNNK
+1 MI
-14 NNVHW
+14 
-19 RYAGPSDKTKP
+19 
-30 IVNADNL
+30 
-37 LHLAARIGNVEKFL
+37 
-51 SIFKKSIE
+51 
-59 SDARLLEYN
+59 
-68 NDQEN
+68 
-73 PFHIAAKMGI
+73 
-83 LPSVVK
+83 
-89 GIFKHLESEKTNP
+89 
-102 NCDPKKLENVKHYVK
+102 
-117 EALCNR
+117 
-123 CALDKSKKT
+123 
-132 PLDWS
+132 
-137 LALASMAGI
+137 
-146 ISGGAAYLSGKVCS
+146 
-160 EIHDLHDVSTPVE
+160 
-173 TFNNTDL
+173 
-180 ARYTYMMTE
+180 

-201 EIACRIIRT
+201 EIACRIIKT
-210 ARRVG
+210 ARKMG

-220 VYSDADT
+220 VYSDADA

-237 SRYIGPSPSCLSYLN
+237 SRHIGPSPAYPSYLN

-284 LQKHNIDFIGPSAE
+284 LEKHNIDFIGPSAK

-304 NKITAKEAARKAG
+304 NKITAKEEARKAG
-317 VNVVPGYMGKISNAA
+317 VNVVPGYMGKIEDAD
-332 HAAQVAEE
+332 HASMVAEE

-357 MRIVNSK
+357 MRIVHSK

-441 RQKMYVQC
+441 RQKMYAQC

-524 IENRICAEDPSK
+524 IESRICAEDPSK

-551 GGNDY
+551 DENNY

-562 VASGS
+562 VAAGS
-567 EISTFYD
+567 EISMFYD

-585 DRVEAISRMQKALFE
+585 DRIEAISRMQKALSE

-640 HGDFVTEEYIK
+640 QGDLITEEYIK

-659 YSVSARY
+659 VHLENEGKYYSKSTDEAFIVKIDDNEYSVNAKY
-666 QDNILITVYNHN
+666 QDNTLTTVYNHN
-678 TYSVV
+678 KYSVV
-683 GKWKSSYRLLN
+683 GKWKSSYRLLY
-694 ITINDDTDIT
+694 ITINDDTNIA
-704 LKVEKQGSKYF
+704 LKIERQGSKYF
-715 IRHAGMKAECCIFKP
+715 IRHAGMKAKCCVLKP

-735 SRLMLNNETEGISVD
+735 SKLMLNNKTEGISVD

-763 HVNIGDQ
+763 HVNAGDQ
-770 VEIGQPLFVVE
+770 VEVGQPLFVVE

-791 EAAMVIK
+791 ESEMVIK
-798 NILVQEGKNVQI
+798 NIPVKEGKNI
-810 GDVVLALLP
+810 HAGDLVLDLVS

>member
-1 MNEDIATLFSNNK
+1 MI
-14 NNVHW
+14 
-19 RYAGPSDKTKP
+19 
-30 IVNADNL
+30 
-37 LHLAARIGNVEKFL
+37 
-51 SIFKKSIE
+51 
-59 SDARLLEYN
+59 
-68 NDQEN
+68 
-73 PFHIAAKMGI
+73 
-83 LPSVVK
+83 
-89 GIFKHLESEKTNP
+89 
-102 NCDPKKLENVKHYVK
+102 
-117 EALCNR
+117 
-123 CALDKSKKT
+123 
-132 PLDWS
+132 
-137 LALASMAGI
+137 
-146 ISGGAAYLSGKVCS
+146 
-160 EIHDLHDVSTPVE
+160 
-173 TFNNTDL
+173 
-180 ARYTYMMTE
+180 E

-210 ARRVG
+210 AHKMG

-220 VYSDADT
+220 IYSDADV

-263 GAEAVHP
+263 GAQAVHP

-317 VNVVPGYMGKISNAA
+317 VNVVPGYMGKISDAA
-332 HAAQVAEE
+332 HAAQVAKEV
-340 IGFPV
+340 GFPV

-421 QRNNQKIMEETPS
+421 QRNNQKIIEETPS

-524 IENRICAEDPSK
+524 IESRICAEDPSK

-551 GGNDY
+551 GENDY

-562 VASGS
+562 VAAGS
-567 EISTFYD
+567 EISMFYD

-585 DRVEAISRMQKALFE
+585 DRVEAISRMQKALSE

-651 IFIFTALY
+651 IFIFTALCIHLENEERY
-659 YSVSARY
+659 YHKAVNETLVVVINDNEYSVNVKY
-666 QDNILITVYNHN
+666 QDNILTTVYNHN

-683 GKWKSSYRLLN
+683 GKWKSSHKLLY
-694 ITINDDTDIT
+694 ITINDDADIT
-704 LKVEKQGSKYF
+704 FKVEKQGSKYF

-735 SRLMLNNETEGISVD
+735 SRLMLNNETEGISAD

-763 HVNIGDQ
+763 HVNVGDQ

-798 NILVQEGKNVQI
+798 NIPVQEGKNVQI
-810 GDVVLALLP
+810 GDVVCFLK